1 MAKVGG
7 PLMSLEAS
15 GSVAGALTFAKWKG
29 RQYVRQL
36 VIPANPQSASQ
47 ESARNAMRV
56 SAAAQ
61 RWANLSTNIGPS
73 RSVTDKAAIQ
83 AVTPAGEAWNGYLTR
98 KMIGPGAVTFDAAVA
113 AYAALSAGAKTAW
126 DTAAAGL
133 TPPIGATAQTSAG
146 GVPATAITSGGTFF
160 VYEYGLAAILGLAN
174 PGATPPVYA

>member
-36 VIPANPQSASQ
+36 VIPSNPQSAGQ

-56 SAAAQ
+56 AAAAQ
-61 RWANLSTNIGPS
+61 RWVNLSTDVGPS
-73 RSVTDKAAIQ
+73 RAVPDKAAIQ

-98 KMIGPGAVTFDAAVA
+98 KMIGPGAVAFDAAVT
-113 AYAALSAGAKTAW
+113 AYTALTSGEKSAW

-133 TPPIGATAQTSAG
+133 TPPIGATAQTSEG
-146 GVPATAITSGGTFF
+146 GVPATALTSGATFF
-160 VYEYGLAAILGLAN
+160 IYQYGLAAILGLAN
-174 PGATPPVYA
+174 PGATPPTYS